1 MSGYKAIA
9 GVSTTLVNLLKDR
22 MTETPAFTVAPPD
35 VTVDNV
41 SGSRLNL
48 YLYHVT
54 ENGAWKNQEIP
65 GEGYPG
71 AYGHPP
77 LSLNL
82 HYIFT
87 AFGSS
92 DTGPDADLES
102 QLILGDA
109 MRVLH
114 DFPVITPDLVQQKAP
129 GTPRILDASL
139 LGAFEQ
145 VKIALQPKSLEEI
158 SKIWTA
164 LPKVNFRRSVTYE
177 ISLVQIE
184 SQAGRAIALP
194 VRENRVYA
202 LPLRSPQIL
211 EVFRQPPIAGS
222 KIAAAQEGETL
233 RLAGFHLRAPS
244 TRVDMDGVAGN
255 IVSLTDD
262 TIDVVIPPGTL
273 AAGLHTIQ
281 VIQDVM
287 LTVADKK
294 PPVPRGGFRSNAA
307 GFLLIPA
314 VSGAAPAS
322 AGPGQTVTVTVHP
335 AVRPTQEKIL
345 LLGDYAVPAAP
356 VSFDAA
362 PSPTIEFPLPQAP
375 SPVIPAGNYLLRVRI
390 DGAESRLNV
399 DLNPLSPTYLQ
410 YVGPLYTVT

>member
-1 MSGYKAIA
+1 MSSYKAIA
-9 GVSTTLVNLLKDR
+9 GVSSTLVNLLKDR
-22 MTETPAFTVAPPD
+22 MTEASAFTVAPPD
-35 VTVDNV
+35 VSVDNV
-41 SGSRLNL
+41 SGRRLNL
-48 YLYHVT
+48 YLYHVA
-54 ENGAWKNQEIP
+54 ENGILKNQEIP

-92 DTGPDADLES
+92 DTGADADLEA

-114 DFPVITPDLVQQKAP
+114 DFAVITPDLVQEKTL
-129 GTPRILDASL
+129 GNPRILDASL
-139 LGAFEQ
+139 LGEFEQ
-145 VKIALQPKSLEEI
+145 VKTTLQPKSLEEI

-177 ISLVQIE
+177 ISVVQIE
-184 SQAGRAIALP
+184 SQAARVLALP

-202 LPLRSPQIL
+202 LPMQSPQIL
-211 EVFRQPPIAGS
+211 EIFRNPPIAGV

-233 RLAGFHLRAPS
+233 HLAGFNFGHPF

-255 IVSLTDD
+255 VAALTDD
-262 TIDVVIPPGTL
+262 AIEVVIPPGQL
-273 AAGLHTIQ
+273 FAGLHSIQ
-281 VIQDVM
+281 VVQDVM
-287 LTVADKK
+287 LTVVDKK
-294 PPVPRGGFRSNAA
+294 PAVQRGGFRSNAA

-314 VSGAAPAS
+314 VSNPTPAS
-322 AGPGQTVTVTVHP
+322 AGPGQTITVTVQP
-335 AVRPTQEKIL
+335 AVKPTQEKVL
-345 LLGDYAVPAAP
+345 LLGDYSVPALP
-356 VSFDAA
+356 VSFDSP
-362 PSPTIEFPLPQAP
+362 PSSTIKFQLPQAP
-375 SPVIPAGNYLLRVRI
+375 DLVIPPGNYLLRVRI
-390 DGAESRLNV
+390 DGVESRLNI
-399 DLNPLSPTYLQ
+399 DLNPPSPTYLQ